1 MPETVFSIT
10 STTAMVAWVALIA
23 ARFIPAFRR
32 WVDPAVGYVVPA
44 LLSVAYGV
52 LLLGYWGQSEGGGFV
67 SLASVTALF
76 AVPELLLAG
85 WIHYLAFDLFV
96 GAWIAR
102 NGSVEGVSPLVL
114 TPILLA
120 TFLAGPI
127 GYLAYALL
135 RPVISK
141 KSGS

>member
-1 MPETVFSIT
+1 
-10 STTAMVAWVALIA
+10 
-23 ARFIPAFRR
+23 
-32 WVDPAVGYVVPA
+32 
-44 LLSVAYGV
+44 
-52 LLLGYWGQSEGGGFV
+52 
-67 SLASVTALF
+67 VTALF

-102 NGSVEGVSPLVL
+102 NGSAEGVSPLVL

-141 KSGS
+141 LSG